1 MASPTAQILIASS
14 EDDLAPLVPLLSQQG
29 YQVKCDGDSARI
41 LERALKAPPAL
52 ILVDTRLRGLT
63 ASRFGQLLRG
73 NSRTEGIPVFYVGE
87 EGENVE
93 GFRRH
98 KDRFVPRPFNTEQLL
113 ADIHA
118 FFRRAGQ
125 ARQVSRK
132 KTDFEGSLSRLSLV
146 DLLQVLSLNQKEGVL
161 TLTRTRVKGTIY
173 LLDGCVVHAHTG
185 QVSGEK
191 AFHRMLTWD
200 DGLFAFSPTQVD
212 VEASIHL
219 PMDHLLME
227 GLRQND
233 ELMQQRSS
241 LPAPD
246 LLLGLTVSRQQVPE
260 DLRPVT
266 REILDLLTYYPRCGD
281 LVEHCSRPDYEV
293 LQVLKELL
301 DRGLVEVRPATATK
315 ASIQPLLSS
324 EDILAV
330 RNRLIPADA
339 MPDRASGKLILLA
352 RSQQRVV
359 SFLQALQGLG
369 EFEANRGFLDMAEGL
384 PLGDAGRL
392 NLNEAFYLRLFA
404 LPSVASA
411 APLWHSFA
419 RRLFGVITLDGEEG
433 VAEAERFFTG
443 QIGVRVLSLDPAA
456 LTDNRR
462 QDLLRCLQQLA
473 APFRQSLE
481 KDKS

>member
-29 YQVKCDGDSARI
+29 YQVKYDGDSARV

-125 ARQVSRK
+125 VRQVSRK

-161 TLTRTRVKGTIY
+161 TLTRPQGKGTIY
-173 LLDGCVVHAHTG
+173 LLDGCVIHAHTC

-200 DGLFAFSPTQVD
+200 EGLFAFSPTHVD

-233 ELMQQRSS
+233 ELMQQRNA

-246 LLLGLTVSRQQVPE
+246 LLLRLNVPRQQVPE

-266 REILDLLTYYPRCGD
+266 REILDLLAYYPRCGD

-293 LQVLKELL
+293 LQVLKDLL
-301 DRGLVEVRPATATK
+301 DRGLVKVRAATVSKTT
-315 ASIQPLLSS
+315 SQPLLSS

-330 RNRLIPADA
+330 RNRLVPIDA
-339 MPDRASGKLILLA
+339 LPERASGKLILLA
-352 RSQQRVV
+352 RSQKRVV
-359 SFLQALQGLG
+359 TFLQALQGLE
-369 EFEANRGFLDMAEGL
+369 EFEARREFLDMSEGL

-392 NLNEAFYLRLFA
+392 NLNEVFYLRLFA
-404 LPSVASA
+404 LPSLASA
-411 APLWHSFA
+411 APLWQSFSS
-419 RRLFGVITLDGEEG
+419 RLFGVIVLDGKEG
-433 VAEAERFFTG
+433 FAEAERFFTERF
-443 QIGVRVLSLDPAA
+443 GVQVLSFDSAA

-462 QDLLRCLQQLA
+462 QGLLRCLQQLA

-481 KDKS
+481 KDKP

>member
-14 EDDLAPLVPLLSQQG
+14 ADDLSPLVPLLSQQG
-29 YQVKCDGDSARI
+29 YQVTCDGDSARI
-41 LERALKAPPAL
+41 LEQALKTPPEL
-52 ILVDTRLRGLT
+52 ILVDTRLPGLS

-73 NSRTEGIPVFYVGE
+73 NGRTEGIPIFYVGK
-87 EGENVE
+87 EGENVD

-98 KDRFVPRPFNTEQLL
+98 KDRFVPCPFNAEQLL

-132 KTDFEGSLSRLSLV
+132 KTDFEGSLSRLSLI

-161 TLTRTRVKGTIY
+161 TLTRPQGQGTIY
-173 LLDGCVVHAHTG
+173 LLDGCVIHAQTG

-191 AFHRMLTWD
+191 AFYRLLTWG
-200 DGLFAFSPTQVD
+200 DGRFAFSPTRVD

-233 ELMQQRSS
+233 ELVQQRQS

-246 LLLGLTVSRQQVPE
+246 LLLGLKVPRQRISE

-266 REILDLLTYYPRCGD
+266 WEILDLLAYYPRCGD
-281 LVEHCSRPDYEV
+281 LVDHCSRPDFEV
-293 LQVLKELL
+293 LQILQGLL
-301 DRGLVEVRPATATK
+301 DRGLIEVRSSAAAKTAG
-315 ASIQPLLSS
+315 QPLLSS
-324 EDILAV
+324 EDVLAV
-330 RNRLIPADA
+330 RNRLVPADTL
-339 MPDRASGKLILLA
+339 PERASGKLILLA
-352 RSQQRVV
+352 RSQQRIV
-359 SFLQALQGLG
+359 SFLQALQGLE
-369 EFEANRGFLDMAEGL
+369 EFEARREFLDLGEGL

-392 NLNEAFYLRLFA
+392 NLNEAFYLRLVA
-404 LPSVASA
+404 LPSLANA
-411 APLWHSFA
+411 TPLWHSFA
-419 RRLFGVITLDGEEG
+419 RRLFGVIVLDGEG
-433 VAEAERFFTG
+433 DFTEAERFFTG
-443 QIGVRVLSLDPAA
+443 RFGVQVLPFDSTA

-462 QDLLRCLQQLA
+462 QSLLRCLQQLA
-473 APFRQSLE
+473 APFRQSIE
-481 KDKS
+481 KD